1 MTKRVKYTAIWKA
14 PIKIVKESKLSFFLH
29 YVSRLNFIIPS
40 FTILLN
46 LDFPPPQQFYYFPS
60 FSTSSFILYIF
71 PSTNTLTSYR
81 PYIDPTSTLDSTFF
95 NTTSWIEKLYRT
107 TTTFLLFSLH
117 HHHHHHI
124 LLFSRHHHH
133 HQHITIFH
141 STTTTTTTMFLL
153 FSLPHISF
161 VFPPP
166 PPPPPPAHHYNNNNI
181 ISFICMTIIM

>member
-1 MTKRVKYTAIWKA
+1 MTKRIKYTAIWKE
-14 PIKIVKESKLSFFLH
+14 PIEIVKESRLSFFCITFPASTL
-29 YVSRLNFIIPS
+29 LFLPS
-40 FTILLN
+40 QSSWILIFRLLN
-46 LDFPPPQQFYYFPS
+46 NSIIFPLVHLLIYSIYFPS
-60 FSTSSFILYIF
+60 
-71 PSTNTLTSYR
+71 PNTLTSYR
-81 PYIDPTSTLDSTFF
+81 SYIDPTSTLDFF

-153 FSLPHISF
+153 FSLSHISF
-161 VFPPP
+161 VFPSPP
-166 PPPPPPAHHYNNNNI
+166 PPPPPPAHHYNNNNN